1 MEPVSPYRPRVS
13 RETRLLLTTGV
24 LAVAAL
30 WLLARVRFE
39 ERPATPNP
47 LPSVLGQLAGGPK
60 YDDLAAEVAQLQAR
74 LALSLLALDVPSAV
88 DGSPQASGRIAALRL
103 RDDLAVALVPAGST
117 PAVWRDARVLARDP
131 ASGLVVVRVTSRG
144 PASPPVPWTR
154 RRVQQP
160 RYFVTSD
167 VSPQGSS
174 LRPVFV
180 GSLDPIDTPA
190 WSEPVWAVPSRSD
203 LAPGSFVFTNTA
215 ELVGLAIARDG
226 DLAIVPGLTVL
237 AEADRLLDARQKPP
251 GTAGIEV
258 QALTES
264 VASVTGA
271 PVGVVVTWVERDG
284 AATGQL
290 MVGDVIE
297 ALDGRD
303 LATRQPWDVRM
314 ARLSEGETL
323 TLRVRRRGEVRD
335 VTLVATAAAAPPAGR
350 SLGLDLRGRTGLGVE
365 VARVDRASAADR
377 AGLAIG
383 DLITLFADVPAPTPA
398 QVTRAF
404 ASMAEGQRAI
414 VAVTRGDAHFVTTV
428 DR

>member
-74 LALSLLALDVPSAV
+74 LELSLLTLDVPSAV
-88 DGSPQASGRIAALRL
+88 DGSPQASRRIAALRL
-103 RDDLAVALVPAGST
+103 REDLAVALVPAGST
-117 PAVWRDARVLARDP
+117 PAIWRDARVLARDP

-167 VSPQGSS
+167 VSPLGTS

-180 GSLDPIDTPA
+180 GSLDPIDSPA
-190 WSEPVWAVPSRSD
+190 WSAPVWAVPERSD

-215 ELVGLAIARDG
+215 ELVGLAIAREG
-226 DLAIVPGLTVL
+226 ELAIVPGLTVL
-237 AEADRLLDARQKPP
+237 AEADRLLDTRQGIP
-251 GTAGIEV
+251 GTAGLEV
-258 QALTES
+258 QALTEP

-271 PVGVVVTWVERDG
+271 FVGVVVTWVERGG
-284 AATGQL
+284 AATAQL

-297 ALDGRD
+297 ALDGRE
-303 LATRQPWDVRM
+303 LATRQPWHGRM

-323 TLRVRRRGEVRD
+323 TLRVRSRGEVRE
-335 VTLVATAAAAPPAGR
+335 VALVATAAAVQPAGR
-350 SLGLDLRGRTGLGVE
+350 SLGLDLRGRTGIGAEVVRVE
-365 VARVDRASAADR
+365 RASAADR
-377 AGLAIG
+377 TGLAVG
-383 DLITLFADVPAPTPA
+383 DVITLFADVPAPTPA
-398 QVTRAF
+398 QVTRSF
-404 ASMAEGQRAI
+404 ASAREGQRVL
-414 VAVTRGDAHFVTTV
+414 VAVTRGDAHFVTTLE
-428 DR
+428 R